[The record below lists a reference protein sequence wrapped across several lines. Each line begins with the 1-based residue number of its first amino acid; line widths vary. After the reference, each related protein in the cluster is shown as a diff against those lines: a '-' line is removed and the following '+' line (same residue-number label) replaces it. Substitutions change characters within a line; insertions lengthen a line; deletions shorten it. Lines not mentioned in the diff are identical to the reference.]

1 MSYIRS
7 TSNKE
12 LLYIFAN
19 MNGIVEFHR
28 GPELVGK
35 MPQEIFNGLIDKY
48 IENFCDDVEFHDATI
63 TEVFYKEPERLGGEF
78 KMRLEY
84 NHEWGIEMQ
93 DVTWYYIARSNY
105 GRNKPRWK
113 IRLLRRF
120 FGYII

>member
-7 TSNKE
+7 TSNNE
-12 LLYIFAN
+12 NLYVFAN
-19 MNGIVEFHR
+19 MGAIVEFHK
-28 GPELVGK
+28 GTELIGT
-35 MPQEIFNGLIDKY
+35 MPQDVFNGLIDKY
-48 IENFCDDVEFHDATI
+48 IENFCEDTEFHGAMI
-63 TEVFYKEPERLGGEF
+63 SEVFYKQPERLGGEF

-105 GRNKPRWK
+105 GRSIPRWK
-113 IRLLRRF
+113 IRLLRRL